1 MREHKF
7 WPRVHGPIAH
17 SCALEHP
24 LLQYLETPETPLI
37 FVIPSLLSAFL
48 CVCPVVSLVFCL
60 CLLINMVATVR

>member
-7 WPRVHGPIAH
+7 WTRVRGPIAH
-17 SCALEHP
+17 SCTLEHS
-24 LLQYLETPETPLI
+24 LLQYLETPLI
-37 FVIPSLLSAFL
+37 IVIPSLLSAFL